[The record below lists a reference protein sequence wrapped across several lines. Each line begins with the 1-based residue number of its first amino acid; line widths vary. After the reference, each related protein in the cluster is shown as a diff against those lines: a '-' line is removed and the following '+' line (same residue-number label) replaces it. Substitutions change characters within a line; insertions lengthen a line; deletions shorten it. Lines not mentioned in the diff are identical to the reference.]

1 MAIRLLGGDFVG
13 SEMTVNRL
21 FDLLNLSNV
30 GDFSWSLIHKDFIQV
45 QKEKGN
51 IVFVCLR
58 PR

>member
-30 GDFSWSLIHKDFIQV
+30 GDFSWSLIRKDFIQV

-51 IVFVCLR
+51 IVFVCPR
-58 PR
+58 PP